1 MPRVPVPAGNLVEQ
15 RPTTDA
21 KFRAANDGGGVLGG
35 LGEGLQRAGNL
46 LANFADAQDRLDQQ
60 FDEAATKQQLT
71 AYATFRSQ
79 MLSTG
84 ENAFLTT
91 QGQNALTARPLTEKA
106 LDDKI
111 AELRGGLKS
120 PRAQQMFAQ
129 SVGLERM
136 RDGEAIASHSVRQL
150 GAWHDATDS
159 ALQAT
164 AGQDFIGA
172 TLRGDA
178 DAADF
183 ARGTLTNSL
192 RAQYARNG
200 LTGEPETLALNKA
213 MSALHSSVIDAKS
226 QADPV
231 AAAAYLDAHA
241 AELLPTDRTKLA
253 DSLYG
258 PLVERSGIAVVDSFA
273 EHLSMEAPPLV
284 VPAGGGAL
292 LPRMIAI
299 TLSTESGNRDYVN
312 GKIVTSPKGAQGAM
326 QTMPGTQ
333 RDPGF
338 GIRPAQDGSVAEK
351 NRVGRDYLAVM
362 TKRYDGDAAKAWA
375 AYNAGPGR
383 VDAALKH
390 GDAWLAHMPAET
402 QGYVRKN
409 MAMLGG
415 NDTPTYSP
423 RRDDLAGIYA
433 YIQAQNLPFD
443 VEKAAL
449 AEADRRVARND
460 RLLNRQQD
468 DAKDAA
474 YGVIDRMGDGFTS
487 INQLPPSIRRGLSP
501 EALHSLRATAE
512 QNARPKAVEAN
523 GGAIVNLHQL
533 ANLDPDAFKKR
544 DLRLDR
550 PNMTASEY
558 DQIATLQSQM
568 LAKVD
573 SPAQVSHSRI
583 WSTISR
589 FAADV
594 GLDLSTKGGKPSK
607 PEDRADSMRLFSI
620 MQGTLQT
627 ITEGKRAPT
636 DDEIKKAFDNAV
648 MPVVRERSGWFGSS
662 SETVPRFRDASK
674 PTNSV
679 AVPSAAADRIRAG
692 LRARGLP
699 SDDQS
704 VARFY
709 IQAKR

>member
-15 RPTTDA
+15 RPATEA
-21 KFRAANDGGGVLGG
+21 RFRAANDGGGVLGG
-35 LGEGLQRAGNL
+35 IGEGLQRAGN
-46 LANFADAQDRLDQQ
+46 AVSNYADAQDHLNAQ

-71 AYATFRSQ
+71 AYATFRSK

-91 QGQNALTARPLTEKA
+91 QGQNALTARPATEQA

-111 AELRGGLKS
+111 KELRGGLKT

-136 RDGEAIASHSVRQL
+136 RDGEAIAAHSVRQL

-172 TLRGDA
+172 VLRGDT

-200 LTGEPETLALNKA
+200 LTGEPEKQALSKA
-213 MSALHSSVIDAKS
+213 MSALHSSVVDAKS
-226 QADPV
+226 EADPV
-231 AAAAYLDAHA
+231 AAAAYLHAH
-241 AELLPTDRTKLA
+241 EGEMLPTDVSKLA
-253 DSLYG
+253 GSLYS
-258 PLVERSGIAVVDSFA
+258 PLLEREASAVVDGYA
-273 EHLSMEAPPLV
+273 GHATQTAPMTVTP
-284 VPAGGGAL
+284 PGGGSTAA
-292 LPRMIAI
+292 RMIAI
-299 TLSTESGNRDYVN
+299 TLSTESGNRDYAN
-312 GKIVTSPKGAQGAM
+312 GRLVTSPKGAQGAM

-338 GIRPAQDGSVAEK
+338 GIRPAQDNSVAEK

-362 TKRYDGDAAKAWA
+362 TKRYGGDAAKAWA

-383 VDAALKH
+383 VDEALKH
-390 GDAWLAHMPAET
+390 GSAWLSHMPAET

-415 NDTPTYSP
+415 SDTPTYSP
-423 RRDDLAGIYA
+423 RRDDLAGIYN
-433 YIQAQNLPFD
+433 YIQSQNLPFD

-460 RLLNRQQD
+460 RLLSRQQD

-474 YGVIDRMGDGFTS
+474 YGVIDRLGDGFTS
-487 INQLPPSIRRGLSP
+487 INQLPASIRRGLSP

-512 QNARPKAVEAN
+512 QNAKPKPVEAN
-523 GGAIVNLHQL
+523 GDTITNLHQI

-550 PNMTASEY
+550 PHMTSAEY

-568 LAKVD
+568 LAKQD
-573 SPAQVSHSRI
+573 SPAQVSHSSI
-583 WSTISR
+583 WRTINFYGR
-589 FAADV
+589 DIGVDMGAKQ
-594 GLDLSTKGGKPSK
+594 KGESDEKFQAR
-607 PEDRADSMRLFSI
+607 RADGMRLFTV
-620 MQGTLQT
+620 MQGNIRA
-627 ITEGKRAPT
+627 ITDGKRVPT
-636 DDEIKKAFDNAV
+636 DDELKKAFDNAV
-648 MPVVRERSGWFGSS
+648 IPRALASGEVG
-662 SETVPRFRDASK
+662 PRYRDTTL

-679 AVPSAAADRIRAG
+679 AVPTDAAARIRAG